1 MRTKHA
7 IIATLMLCMGM
18 GAHAQETENNWFIQG
33 QLGASYSLG
42 NAGIG
47 KLIAPAGQIAVG
59 KYFNPT
65 LGARLAISGW
75 NGRGE
80 NGNNRPAYGFYYGA
94 ATVDGLLNLSTLF
107 CGKNPERFFN
117 TRLIAGVGYNQ
128 TFDEGASSFMGRL
141 GLQASFRLNKAFDFN
156 VEALANGVTDRW
168 NRKDDHSF
176 DSYYNVLVGITYK
189 FGTGF
194 NWKCPEC
201 KPVVYKNKN
210 TKYSDAY
217 VKSLNDKINEL
228 KRQIAE
234 HKCPE
239 PEPCPEVKET
249 TPGIKSH
256 VSFGLA
262 KAAVT
267 EDQQINILAIA
278 DYMKQYPESRA
289 IVTGYADKATGTDK
303 INDELA
309 AKRAENVANE
319 LVNRYGISRDR
330 LTVDSKGARI
340 QLFPTNDWNRVV
352 IMIAK

>member
-1 MRTKHA
+1 MRTRHA
-7 IIATLMLCMGM
+7 IIAALILCMGM
-18 GAHAQETENNWFIQG
+18 GAYAQKTENNWFIQG
-33 QLGASYSLG
+33 QMGASYSLG
-42 NAGIG
+42 GTGLG

-59 KYFNPT
+59 KYFNSS

-75 NGRGE
+75 RGRAGS
-80 NGNNRPAYGFYYGA
+80 GSHPAYGFYYGA

-128 TFDEGASSFMGRL
+128 TFDEGASSFMARL
-141 GLQASFRLNKAFDFN
+141 GLQASFRLNEAFDFN
-156 VEALANGVTDRW
+156 VEALANGVSDRW

-201 KPVVYKNKN
+201 KPVVYKNKS
-210 TKYSDAY
+210 KYYDAAY
-217 VKSLNDKINEL
+217 VQSLNDKINEL
-228 KRQIAE
+228 KKQIAD

-239 PEPCPEVKET
+239 PQPCPEVEET

-262 KAAVT
+262 KTTVS

-278 DYMKQYPESRA
+278 DYMNQYPESKA
-289 IVTGYADKATGTDK
+289 TVTGYADKATGTDK

-309 AKRAENVANE
+309 AKRAESVANE
-319 LVNRYGISRDR
+319 LVNRYGISRER
-330 LTVDSKGARI
+330 LTVESKGARI

-352 IMIAK
+352 IMIAQ

>member
-1 MRTKHA
+1 MRTRHA
-7 IIATLMLCMGM
+7 IIAALILCMGV
-18 GAHAQETENNWFIQG
+18 GAYAQKTENNWFIQG
-33 QLGASYSLG
+33 QMGASYSLG
-42 NAGIG
+42 GTGLG

-59 KYFNPT
+59 KYFNSS

-75 NGRGE
+75 RGRAGS
-80 NGNNRPAYGFYYGA
+80 GSHPAYGFYYGA

-128 TFDEGASSFMGRL
+128 TFDEGASSFMARL
-141 GLQASFRLNKAFDFN
+141 GLQASFRLNEAFDFN
-156 VEALANGVTDRW
+156 VEALANGVSDRW

-201 KPVVYKNKN
+201 KPVVYKNKS
-210 TKYSDAY
+210 KYYDAAY
-217 VKSLNDKINEL
+217 VQSLNDKINEL
-228 KRQIAE
+228 KKQIAD

-239 PEPCPEVKET
+239 PQPCPEVEET

-262 KAAVT
+262 KTTVP

-278 DYMKQYPESRA
+278 DYMNQYPESKA
-289 IVTGYADKATGTDK
+289 TVTGYADKATGTDK

-309 AKRAENVANE
+309 AKRAESVANE
-319 LVNRYGISRDR
+319 LVNRYGISRER
-330 LTVDSKGARI
+330 LTVESKGARI

-352 IMIAK
+352 IMIAQ

>member
-1 MRTKHA
+1 MRTRHA
-7 IIATLMLCMGM
+7 IIAALILCMSM
-18 GAHAQETENNWFIQG
+18 GAYAQKTENNWFIQG
-33 QLGASYSLG
+33 QMGASYSLG
-42 NAGIG
+42 GTGLG

-59 KYFNPT
+59 KYFNSS

-75 NGRGE
+75 RGRAGS
-80 NGNNRPAYGFYYGA
+80 GSHPAYGFYYGA

-128 TFDEGASSFMGRL
+128 TFDEGASSFMARL
-141 GLQASFRLNKAFDFN
+141 GLQASFRLNEAFDFN
-156 VEALANGVTDRW
+156 VEALANGVSDRW
-168 NRKDDHSF
+168 NRKDDYSF

-201 KPVVYKNKN
+201 KPVVYKNKS
-210 TKYSDAY
+210 KYYDAAY
-217 VKSLNDKINEL
+217 VQSLNDKINEL
-228 KRQIAE
+228 KKQIAD

-239 PEPCPEVKET
+239 PQPCPEVEET

-262 KAAVT
+262 KTTVS

-278 DYMKQYPESRA
+278 DYMNQYPESKA
-289 IVTGYADKATGTDK
+289 TVTGYADKATGTDK

-309 AKRAENVANE
+309 AKRAESVANE
-319 LVNRYGISRDR
+319 LVNRYGISRER
-330 LTVDSKGARI
+330 LTVESKGARI

-352 IMIAK
+352 IMIAQ

>member
-1 MRTKHA
+1 MRTRHA
-7 IIATLMLCMGM
+7 IIAALILCMGM
-18 GAHAQETENNWFIQG
+18 GAYAQKTENNWFIQG
-33 QLGASYSLG
+33 QMGASYSLG
-42 NAGIG
+42 GTGLG

-59 KYFNPT
+59 KYFNSS

-75 NGRGE
+75 RGRAGS
-80 NGNNRPAYGFYYGA
+80 GSHPAYGFYYGA

-128 TFDEGASSFMGRL
+128 TFDEGASSFMARL
-141 GLQASFRLNKAFDFN
+141 GLQASFRLNEAFDFN
-156 VEALANGVTDRW
+156 VEALANGVSDRW

-201 KPVVYKNKN
+201 KPVVYKNKS
-210 TKYSDAY
+210 KYYDAAY
-217 VKSLNDKINEL
+217 VQSLNDKINEL
-228 KRQIAE
+228 KTQIAD

-239 PEPCPEVKET
+239 PQPCPEVEET

-262 KAAVT
+262 KTTVS

-278 DYMKQYPESRA
+278 DYMNQYPESKA
-289 IVTGYADKATGTDK
+289 TVTGYADKATGTDK

-309 AKRAENVANE
+309 AKRAESVANE
-319 LVNRYGISRDR
+319 LVNRYGISRER
-330 LTVDSKGARI
+330 LTVESKGARI

-352 IMIAK
+352 IMIAQ

>member
-42 NAGIG
+42 DAGFG
-47 KLIAPAGQIAVG
+47 KLLAPAGQIAVG

-75 NGRGE
+75 SGRGD

-156 VEALANGVTDRW
+156 VEALANGVT
-168 NRKDDHSF
+168 
-176 DSYYNVLVGITYK
+176 GITYK

-262 KAAVT
+262 KAA
-267 EDQQINILAIA
+267 
-278 DYMKQYPESRA
+278 
-289 IVTGYADKATGTDK
+289 
-303 INDELA
+303 DELA

>member
-1 MRTKHA
+1 M
-7 IIATLMLCMGM
+7 
-18 GAHAQETENNWFIQG
+18 
-33 QLGASYSLG
+33 
-42 NAGIG
+42 
-47 KLIAPAGQIAVG
+47 
-59 KYFNPT
+59 
-65 LGARLAISGW
+65 
-75 NGRGE
+75 
-80 NGNNRPAYGFYYGA
+80 
-94 ATVDGLLNLSTLF
+94 
-107 CGKNPERFFN
+107 
-117 TRLIAGVGYNQ
+117 
-128 TFDEGASSFMGRL
+128 
-141 GLQASFRLNKAFDFN
+141 
-156 VEALANGVTDRW
+156 EALANGVTDRW

-201 KPVVYKNKN
+201 KPVVYKN

-256 VSFGLA
+256 VSFGLS
-262 KAAVT
+262 KTAVT

-278 DYMKQYPESRA
+278 DYMKQYPES
-289 IVTGYADKATGTDK
+289 KAK

>member
-1 MRTKHA
+1 MKTMNV
-7 IIATLMLCMGM
+7 IFVVLMLCMGM
-18 GAHAQETENNWFIQG
+18 GAHAQESENNWFIQG

-75 NGRGE
+75 SGRGD

-107 CGKNPERFFN
+107 CGKNPERF
-117 TRLIAGVGYNQ
+117 VGYNQ

-141 GLQASFRLNKAFDFN
+141 GLQASFRLSKAFDFN

-168 NRKDDHSF
+168 NRKDDHNF
-176 DSYYNVLVGITYK
+176 DSYYNVL
-189 FGTGF
+189 
-194 NWKCPEC
+194 
-201 KPVVYKNKN
+201 N

-289 IVTGYADKATGTDK
+289 TVTGYADKATGTDK